1 MGFKRE
7 ATADKN
13 LLIPVTRATIGWLR
27 RSASPRTVT
36 HFGISPRSG
45 GSKSRKSEPQVRIL
59 VFRSPMMT
67 ATVSLPGQAKV
78 VQELARADLVSFNT
92 FYLKIPCRFCEVFF
106 NLNCG
111 LCRTFVL

>member
-1 MGFKRE
+1 MGFERE

-27 RSASPRTVT
+27 RSASPSTVT

-45 GSKSRKSEPQVRIL
+45 GSESRKNEPQVRIL
-59 VFRSPMMT
+59 VFRLPMT
-67 ATVSLPGQAKV
+67 ATVCLPEQAKV
-78 VQELARADLVSFNT
+78 VQELARADLASFNT

-111 LCRTFVL
+111 LYRTFVL